1 MLLEVL
7 LTLSK
12 YLSFLSSFAFVGL
25 LLAMSLLTVNT
36 EGNFSAN
43 SLALRRKASLIG
55 LIWFFSSFSYIIATL
70 ADILGVSFTDA
81 LDITTVRSFVS
92 QILIGRYLLAQ
103 TLAAF
108 IVGYLILRPSAIT
121 ITTEFPLIEEGNEI
135 VVTDPNGK
143 RVDTGI
149 LTVLGTDAVAE
160 MKPLETSG
168 LYKVTYLLLAEADI
182 PLEGSYTFT
191 YSAVVISTPS
201 ASATPQPSASATSEP
216 VGSNF
221 GTNLFVIF
229 LLGLSIL
236 VLIGMG
242 AYARK
247 IFKEK

>member
-1 MLLEVL
+1 MKSSRRAILATAALITLLFAPAAQAN
-7 LTLSK
+7 TLVATSPIAGST
-12 YLSFLSSFAFVGL
+12 L
-25 LLAMSLLTVNT
+25 
-36 EGNFSAN
+36 
-43 SLALRRKASLIG
+43 KAG
-55 LIWFFSSFSYIIATL
+55 
-70 ADILGVSFTDA
+70 
-81 LDITTVRSFVS
+81 
-92 QILIGRYLLAQ
+92 
-103 TLAAF
+103 
-108 IVGYLILRPSAIT
+108 PSAIT

-168 LYKVTYLLLAEADI
+168 LYKVSYLLLSEADI
-182 PLEGSYTFT
+182 PLEGSFTFT
-191 YSAVVISTPS
+191 YSAVVLSTPS
-201 ASATPQPSASATSEP
+201 ASATPQPSASATAQP

>member
-1 MLLEVL
+1 VKSSSKALFVTAALITLLFAPAAQAN
-7 LTLSK
+7 TLVATSPIAGST
-12 YLSFLSSFAFVGL
+12 L
-25 LLAMSLLTVNT
+25 
-36 EGNFSAN
+36 
-43 SLALRRKASLIG
+43 KAG
-55 LIWFFSSFSYIIATL
+55 
-70 ADILGVSFTDA
+70 
-81 LDITTVRSFVS
+81 
-92 QILIGRYLLAQ
+92 
-103 TLAAF
+103 
-108 IVGYLILRPSAIT
+108 PSAIT

-135 VVTDPNGK
+135 AVTDPNGK

-168 LYKVTYLLLAEADI
+168 VYKVSYLLLSEADI

-191 YSAVVISTPS
+191 YSAVVLSTPS
-201 ASATPQPSASATSEP
+201 ASAAPQPTASATSEP

-229 LLGLSIL
+229 LLVLSIL
-236 VLIGMG
+236 VLVGMG

>member
-1 MLLEVL
+1 VKSSGKAILATAALITLLFAPAAQAN
-7 LTLSK
+7 TLVATSPIAGST
-12 YLSFLSSFAFVGL
+12 L
-25 LLAMSLLTVNT
+25 
-36 EGNFSAN
+36 
-43 SLALRRKASLIG
+43 KAG
-55 LIWFFSSFSYIIATL
+55 
-70 ADILGVSFTDA
+70 
-81 LDITTVRSFVS
+81 
-92 QILIGRYLLAQ
+92 
-103 TLAAF
+103 
-108 IVGYLILRPSAIT
+108 PSAIT

-135 VVTDPNGK
+135 IVTDPNGK

-168 LYKVTYLLLAEADI
+168 TYKVSYLLLSEVDV

-191 YSAVVISTPS
+191 YSAVVLSTPS
-201 ASATPQPSASATSEP
+201 ASATPQPTASATAEP

-247 IFKEK
+247 IFKER

>member
-1 MLLEVL
+1 MKSSRRAILATAALITLLFAPAAQAN
-7 LTLSK
+7 TLVATSPIAGST
-12 YLSFLSSFAFVGL
+12 L
-25 LLAMSLLTVNT
+25 
-36 EGNFSAN
+36 
-43 SLALRRKASLIG
+43 KAG
-55 LIWFFSSFSYIIATL
+55 
-70 ADILGVSFTDA
+70 
-81 LDITTVRSFVS
+81 
-92 QILIGRYLLAQ
+92 
-103 TLAAF
+103 
-108 IVGYLILRPSAIT
+108 PSAIT

-168 LYKVTYLLLAEADI
+168 LYKVSYLLLAEADI

-191 YSAVVISTPS
+191 YSAVVLSTPT
-201 ASATPQPSASATSEP
+201 ASAIPQPSASATAEP

-247 IFKEK
+247 IFKER

>member
-1 MLLEVL
+1 MKRSGKAILVTAALITLLVAPAAQAN
-7 LTLSK
+7 TLVATSPIAGST
-12 YLSFLSSFAFVGL
+12 L
-25 LLAMSLLTVNT
+25 
-36 EGNFSAN
+36 
-43 SLALRRKASLIG
+43 KAG
-55 LIWFFSSFSYIIATL
+55 
-70 ADILGVSFTDA
+70 
-81 LDITTVRSFVS
+81 
-92 QILIGRYLLAQ
+92 
-103 TLAAF
+103 
-108 IVGYLILRPSAIT
+108 PSAIT

-160 MKPLETSG
+160 MKPLQTSG
-168 LYKVTYLLLAEADI
+168 IYKVSYLLLSEADI

-191 YSAVVISTPS
+191 YSAVVLSTPS
-201 ASATPQPSASATSEP
+201 ASATPQPMASASATAQP

-236 VLIGMG
+236 VLVGMG

-247 IFKEK
+247 IFKER

>member
-1 MLLEVL
+1 M
-7 LTLSK
+7 K
-12 YLSFLSSFAFVGL
+12 SS
-25 LLAMSLLTVNT
+25 
-36 EGNFSAN
+36 
-43 SLALRRKASLIG
+43 RKAILATAA
-55 LIWFFSSFSYIIATL
+55 IITFCFAPVAQANTLVATSPI
-70 ADILGVSFTDA
+70 AGS
-81 LDITTVRSFVS
+81 
-92 QILIGRYLLAQ
+92 
-103 TLAAF
+103 TLKA
-108 IVGYLILRPSAIT
+108 GPSAIT

-135 VVTDPNGK
+135 IVTDPNGK

-168 LYKVTYLLLAEADI
+168 VYKVSYLLLAEADI

-191 YSAVVISTPS
+191 YSAIVISTPS

-216 VGSNF
+216 IGSNF

-236 VLIGMG
+236 VLVGMG

-247 IFKEK
+247 IFKER

>member
-1 MLLEVL
+1 MCH
-7 LTLSK
+7 
-12 YLSFLSSFAFVGL
+12 
-25 LLAMSLLTVNT
+25 
-36 EGNFSAN
+36 
-43 SLALRRKASLIG
+43 
-55 LIWFFSSFSYIIATL
+55 
-70 ADILGVSFTDA
+70 
-81 LDITTVRSFVS
+81 
-92 QILIGRYLLAQ
+92 
-103 TLAAF
+103 
-108 IVGYLILRPSAIT
+108 P

-135 VVTDPNGK
+135 IVTDPNGK

-168 LYKVTYLLLAEADI
+168 LYKVSYLLLSEVDV

-191 YSAVVISTPS
+191 YSAVVLSTPS
-201 ASATPQPSASATSEP
+201 ASAIPQPIASASATAEP

>member
-1 MLLEVL
+1 MKSSGKAILAIAALTTLLFAPAAQAN
-7 LTLSK
+7 TLVATSPIAGST
-12 YLSFLSSFAFVGL
+12 L
-25 LLAMSLLTVNT
+25 
-36 EGNFSAN
+36 
-43 SLALRRKASLIG
+43 KAG
-55 LIWFFSSFSYIIATL
+55 
-70 ADILGVSFTDA
+70 
-81 LDITTVRSFVS
+81 
-92 QILIGRYLLAQ
+92 
-103 TLAAF
+103 
-108 IVGYLILRPSAIT
+108 PSAIT

-135 VVTDPNGK
+135 AVTDPNGK

-168 LYKVTYLLLAEADI
+168 VYKVSYLLLSEGDI

-191 YSAVVISTPS
+191 YSAIVLSTPS
-201 ASATPQPSASATSEP
+201 ASAAPQPSASATSEP

-236 VLIGMG
+236 VLVGMG

>member
-1 MLLEVL
+1 VKSSRRAILATAALITLLFAPAAQAN
-7 LTLSK
+7 TLVATSPIAGST
-12 YLSFLSSFAFVGL
+12 L
-25 LLAMSLLTVNT
+25 
-36 EGNFSAN
+36 
-43 SLALRRKASLIG
+43 KAG
-55 LIWFFSSFSYIIATL
+55 
-70 ADILGVSFTDA
+70 
-81 LDITTVRSFVS
+81 
-92 QILIGRYLLAQ
+92 
-103 TLAAF
+103 
-108 IVGYLILRPSAIT
+108 PSAIT

-168 LYKVTYLLLAEADI
+168 LYKVSYLLLAEADI
-182 PLEGSYTFT
+182 PLEGSFTFT
-191 YSAVVISTPS
+191 YSAVVLSTPS
-201 ASATPQPSASATSEP
+201 ASATPQPSASATAEP

-221 GTNLFVIF
+221 GTNLFVIS

-236 VLIGMG
+236 VLVGMG

>member
-1 MLLEVL
+1 V
-7 LTLSK
+7 K
-12 YLSFLSSFAFVGL
+12 SSG
-25 LLAMSLLTVNT
+25 
-36 EGNFSAN
+36 
-43 SLALRRKASLIG
+43 KA
-55 LIWFFSSFSYIIATL
+55 
-70 ADILGVSFTDA
+70 
-81 LDITTVRSFVS
+81 
-92 QILIGRYLLAQ
+92 ILISAALITFLFAPAAQ
-103 TLAAF
+103 ANTLVATSPIA
-108 IVGYLILRPSAIT
+108 GSTLKAGPSAIT
-121 ITTEFPLIEEGNEI
+121 ITTEFPLLDEGNEI

-168 LYKVTYLLLAEADI
+168 LYKVSYLLLAEADI

-201 ASATPQPSASATSEP
+201 ASAAPQPSASATSEP

-247 IFKEK
+247 IFKER

>member
-1 MLLEVL
+1 VKSRSKALFVTGALITLLFAPAAQAN
-7 LTLSK
+7 TLVATSPIAGST
-12 YLSFLSSFAFVGL
+12 L
-25 LLAMSLLTVNT
+25 
-36 EGNFSAN
+36 
-43 SLALRRKASLIG
+43 KAG
-55 LIWFFSSFSYIIATL
+55 
-70 ADILGVSFTDA
+70 
-81 LDITTVRSFVS
+81 
-92 QILIGRYLLAQ
+92 
-103 TLAAF
+103 
-108 IVGYLILRPSAIT
+108 PSAIT

-135 VVTDPNGK
+135 AVTDPNGK

-168 LYKVTYLLLAEADI
+168 VYKVSYLLLSEADI

-191 YSAVVISTPS
+191 YSAVVLSTPS
-201 ASATPQPSASATSEP
+201 ASAAPQPTASATSKP

-236 VLIGMG
+236 VLVGMG

>member
-1 MLLEVL
+1 MKSSGKAILVTAALITFL
-7 LTLSK
+7 FSPAAQANTLVATSPIAGST
-12 YLSFLSSFAFVGL
+12 L
-25 LLAMSLLTVNT
+25 
-36 EGNFSAN
+36 
-43 SLALRRKASLIG
+43 KAG
-55 LIWFFSSFSYIIATL
+55 
-70 ADILGVSFTDA
+70 
-81 LDITTVRSFVS
+81 
-92 QILIGRYLLAQ
+92 
-103 TLAAF
+103 
-108 IVGYLILRPSAIT
+108 PSAIT
-121 ITTEFPLIEEGNEI
+121 ISTEFPLIEEGNEI

-168 LYKVTYLLLAEADI
+168 LYKVSYLLLSEADI
-182 PLEGSYTFT
+182 PLEGFYTFT
-191 YSAVVISTPS
+191 YSAVVLTTPS
-201 ASATPQPSASATSEP
+201 ASATPQPSASATAEP

>member
-1 MLLEVL
+1 M
-7 LTLSK
+7 K
-12 YLSFLSSFAFVGL
+12 SS
-25 LLAMSLLTVNT
+25 
-36 EGNFSAN
+36 
-43 SLALRRKASLIG
+43 RKAILATAALITF
-55 LIWFFSSFSYIIATL
+55 LYAPAAQANTLVATSPIAGSTL
-70 ADILGVSFTDA
+70 KAG
-81 LDITTVRSFVS
+81 
-92 QILIGRYLLAQ
+92 
-103 TLAAF
+103 
-108 IVGYLILRPSAIT
+108 PSAIT

-135 VVTDPNGK
+135 IVTDPNGK

-247 IFKEK
+247 IFKER

>member
-1 MLLEVL
+1 MKRSGKAILVTAALFTFLFTPVAQAN
-7 LTLSK
+7 TLVATSPIAGST
-12 YLSFLSSFAFVGL
+12 L
-25 LLAMSLLTVNT
+25 
-36 EGNFSAN
+36 
-43 SLALRRKASLIG
+43 KAG
-55 LIWFFSSFSYIIATL
+55 
-70 ADILGVSFTDA
+70 
-81 LDITTVRSFVS
+81 
-92 QILIGRYLLAQ
+92 
-103 TLAAF
+103 
-108 IVGYLILRPSAIT
+108 PSAIT

-168 LYKVTYLLLAEADI
+168 VYKVSYLLLAEADI

-191 YSAVVISTPS
+191 YSAIVLSTPS
-201 ASATPQPSASATSEP
+201 ASAMPQPSASATSEP

-247 IFKEK
+247 IFKER

>member
-1 MLLEVL
+1 MKSSRRAILATAALITLLFAPAAQAN
-7 LTLSK
+7 TLVATSPIAGST
-12 YLSFLSSFAFVGL
+12 L
-25 LLAMSLLTVNT
+25 
-36 EGNFSAN
+36 
-43 SLALRRKASLIG
+43 KAG
-55 LIWFFSSFSYIIATL
+55 
-70 ADILGVSFTDA
+70 
-81 LDITTVRSFVS
+81 
-92 QILIGRYLLAQ
+92 
-103 TLAAF
+103 
-108 IVGYLILRPSAIT
+108 PSAIT

-168 LYKVTYLLLAEADI
+168 LYKVSYLLLAEADI
-182 PLEGSYTFT
+182 PLEGSFTFT
-191 YSAVVISTPS
+191 YSAVVLSTPS
-201 ASATPQPSASATSEP
+201 ASATPQPTTSATAEP

-221 GTNLFVIF
+221 GTNLFVIS

-236 VLIGMG
+236 VLVGMG

>member
-1 MLLEVL
+1 MKSSGKAILAIAALTTLLFAPAAQAN
-7 LTLSK
+7 TLVATSPIAGST
-12 YLSFLSSFAFVGL
+12 L
-25 LLAMSLLTVNT
+25 
-36 EGNFSAN
+36 
-43 SLALRRKASLIG
+43 KAG
-55 LIWFFSSFSYIIATL
+55 
-70 ADILGVSFTDA
+70 
-81 LDITTVRSFVS
+81 
-92 QILIGRYLLAQ
+92 
-103 TLAAF
+103 
-108 IVGYLILRPSAIT
+108 PSAIT

-135 VVTDPNGK
+135 AVTDPNGK

-168 LYKVTYLLLAEADI
+168 VYKVSYLLLSEGDI
-182 PLEGSYTFT
+182 PLEDSYTFT
-191 YSAVVISTPS
+191 YSAIVLSTPS
-201 ASATPQPSASATSEP
+201 ASAAPQPSASATSEP

-236 VLIGMG
+236 VLVGMG

>member
-1 MLLEVL
+1 V
-7 LTLSK
+7 K
-12 YLSFLSSFAFVGL
+12 SSGKAI
-25 LLAMSLLTVNT
+25 LAT
-36 EGNFSAN
+36 
-43 SLALRRKASLIG
+43 
-55 LIWFFSSFSYIIATL
+55 ATL
-70 ADILGVSFTDA
+70 
-81 LDITTVRSFVS
+81 IT
-92 QILIGRYLLAQ
+92 LLFAPVAQ
-103 TLAAF
+103 ANTLVATSPIA
-108 IVGYLILRPSAIT
+108 GSTLKAGPSAIT

-135 VVTDPNGK
+135 IVTDPNGK

-168 LYKVTYLLLAEADI
+168 LYKVSYLLLAEADI

-191 YSAVVISTPS
+191 YSAVVLSTPT
-201 ASATPQPSASATSEP
+201 ASAIPQPSASATAQP

-236 VLIGMG
+236 VLVGMG

-247 IFKEK
+247 IFKER

>member
-1 MLLEVL
+1 MKSSGKAILAIAALITLLFAPAAQAN
-7 LTLSK
+7 TLVATSPIAGST
-12 YLSFLSSFAFVGL
+12 L
-25 LLAMSLLTVNT
+25 
-36 EGNFSAN
+36 
-43 SLALRRKASLIG
+43 KAG
-55 LIWFFSSFSYIIATL
+55 
-70 ADILGVSFTDA
+70 
-81 LDITTVRSFVS
+81 
-92 QILIGRYLLAQ
+92 
-103 TLAAF
+103 
-108 IVGYLILRPSAIT
+108 PSAIT

-168 LYKVTYLLLAEADI
+168 LYKVSYLLLAEADI
-182 PLEGSYTFT
+182 PLEGSFTFT

-201 ASATPQPSASATSEP
+201 ASATPQPSTSATAEP

-221 GTNLFVIF
+221 GTNLFVIS

-236 VLIGMG
+236 VLVGMG

>member
-1 MLLEVL
+1 VKSNNKAILATAALITLLFAPAAQAN
-7 LTLSK
+7 TLVATSPIAGST
-12 YLSFLSSFAFVGL
+12 L
-25 LLAMSLLTVNT
+25 
-36 EGNFSAN
+36 
-43 SLALRRKASLIG
+43 KAG
-55 LIWFFSSFSYIIATL
+55 
-70 ADILGVSFTDA
+70 
-81 LDITTVRSFVS
+81 
-92 QILIGRYLLAQ
+92 
-103 TLAAF
+103 
-108 IVGYLILRPSAIT
+108 PSAIT

-168 LYKVTYLLLAEADI
+168 LYKVSYLLLSEADI

-201 ASATPQPSASATSEP
+201 ASAAPQPSASATSEP

-247 IFKEK
+247 IFKER

>member
-1 MLLEVL
+1 MKSSRRAIIVTAALITLLFVPAAQAN
-7 LTLSK
+7 TLVATSPIAGST
-12 YLSFLSSFAFVGL
+12 L
-25 LLAMSLLTVNT
+25 
-36 EGNFSAN
+36 
-43 SLALRRKASLIG
+43 KAG
-55 LIWFFSSFSYIIATL
+55 
-70 ADILGVSFTDA
+70 
-81 LDITTVRSFVS
+81 
-92 QILIGRYLLAQ
+92 
-103 TLAAF
+103 
-108 IVGYLILRPSAIT
+108 PSAIT

-168 LYKVTYLLLAEADI
+168 LYKVSYLLLAEADI
-182 PLEGSYTFT
+182 PLEGSFTFT
-191 YSAVVISTPS
+191 YSAVVLSTPS
-201 ASATPQPSASATSEP
+201 ASAIPQPSVSATAEP

-221 GTNLFVIF
+221 GTNLFVIS

-236 VLIGMG
+236 VLVGMG

>member
-1 MLLEVL
+1 VKSSSKALFVTAALITLLFAPAAQAN
-7 LTLSK
+7 TLVATSPIAGST
-12 YLSFLSSFAFVGL
+12 L
-25 LLAMSLLTVNT
+25 
-36 EGNFSAN
+36 
-43 SLALRRKASLIG
+43 KAG
-55 LIWFFSSFSYIIATL
+55 
-70 ADILGVSFTDA
+70 
-81 LDITTVRSFVS
+81 
-92 QILIGRYLLAQ
+92 
-103 TLAAF
+103 
-108 IVGYLILRPSAIT
+108 PSAIT

-135 VVTDPNGK
+135 AVTDPNGK

-168 LYKVTYLLLAEADI
+168 VYKVSYLLLSEADI

-191 YSAVVISTPS
+191 YSAVVLSTPS
-201 ASATPQPSASATSEP
+201 ASAAPQPTASATSEP

-236 VLIGMG
+236 VLVGMG

>member
-1 MLLEVL
+1 M
-7 LTLSK
+7 K
-12 YLSFLSSFAFVGL
+12 SSGKAILVTAAL
-25 LLAMSLLTVNT
+25 ISLLFIPAAQANT
-36 EGNFSAN
+36 LVATSPIAGST
-43 SLALRRKASLIG
+43 LKAG
-55 LIWFFSSFSYIIATL
+55 
-70 ADILGVSFTDA
+70 
-81 LDITTVRSFVS
+81 
-92 QILIGRYLLAQ
+92 
-103 TLAAF
+103 
-108 IVGYLILRPSAIT
+108 PSAIT

-149 LTVLGTDAVAE
+149 LTVIGTDAVAE

-168 LYKVTYLLLAEADI
+168 IYKVSYLLLSEADI

-191 YSAVVISTPS
+191 YSAVVLSTPT
-201 ASATPQPSASATSEP
+201 ASATPQPTASTTATAQP

-247 IFKEK
+247 IYKEK

>member
-1 MLLEVL
+1 MKSSRRAILATAALITFL
-7 LTLSK
+7 FAPAAQANTLVATSPIAGST
-12 YLSFLSSFAFVGL
+12 L
-25 LLAMSLLTVNT
+25 
-36 EGNFSAN
+36 
-43 SLALRRKASLIG
+43 KAG
-55 LIWFFSSFSYIIATL
+55 
-70 ADILGVSFTDA
+70 
-81 LDITTVRSFVS
+81 
-92 QILIGRYLLAQ
+92 
-103 TLAAF
+103 
-108 IVGYLILRPSAIT
+108 PSAIT

-135 VVTDPNGK
+135 IVTDPNGK

-168 LYKVTYLLLAEADI
+168 LYKVSYLLLSEVDV

-191 YSAVVISTPS
+191 YSAVVLSTPS
-201 ASATPQPSASATSEP
+201 ASAIPQPSVSATAEP

>member
-1 MLLEVL
+1 MKSNNKAILATAALITLLFAPAAQAN
-7 LTLSK
+7 TLVATSPIAGST
-12 YLSFLSSFAFVGL
+12 L
-25 LLAMSLLTVNT
+25 
-36 EGNFSAN
+36 
-43 SLALRRKASLIG
+43 KAG
-55 LIWFFSSFSYIIATL
+55 
-70 ADILGVSFTDA
+70 
-81 LDITTVRSFVS
+81 
-92 QILIGRYLLAQ
+92 
-103 TLAAF
+103 
-108 IVGYLILRPSAIT
+108 PSAIT

-168 LYKVTYLLLAEADI
+168 LYKVSYLLLSEADI
-182 PLEGSYTFT
+182 PLEGFYTFT
-191 YSAVVISTPS
+191 YSAVVLTTPS
-201 ASATPQPSASATSEP
+201 ASATPQPSASATAEP

-247 IFKEK
+247 IFKER

>member
-1 MLLEVL
+1 MKSSGKAILATAALITLLFAPAARAN
-7 LTLSK
+7 TLVATSPIAGST
-12 YLSFLSSFAFVGL
+12 L
-25 LLAMSLLTVNT
+25 
-36 EGNFSAN
+36 
-43 SLALRRKASLIG
+43 KAG
-55 LIWFFSSFSYIIATL
+55 
-70 ADILGVSFTDA
+70 
-81 LDITTVRSFVS
+81 
-92 QILIGRYLLAQ
+92 
-103 TLAAF
+103 
-108 IVGYLILRPSAIT
+108 PSAIT

-135 VVTDPNGK
+135 IVTDPNGK

-168 LYKVTYLLLAEADI
+168 LYKVSYLLLSEVDV

-191 YSAVVISTPS
+191 YSAVVLSTPS
-201 ASATPQPSASATSEP
+201 ASAIPQPSVSATAEP

>member
-1 MLLEVL
+1 MKSW
-7 LTLSK
+7 SK
-12 YLSFLSSFAFVGL
+12 ALAGLVALFTFAF
-25 LLAMSLLTVNT
+25 AP
-36 EGNFSAN
+36 
-43 SLALRRKASLIG
+43 
-55 LIWFFSSFSYIIATL
+55 
-70 ADILGVSFTDA
+70 
-81 LDITTVRSFVS
+81 
-92 QILIGRYLLAQ
+92 LAQ
-103 TLAAF
+103 ANTLVATSPIA
-108 IVGYLILRPSAIT
+108 GSTLKAGPSAIT

-168 LYKVTYLLLAEADI
+168 LYKVSYLLLAEADL
-182 PLEGSYTFT
+182 PLEGSFTFT

-201 ASATPQPSASATSEP
+201 ASAIPQPSTSSTAEP

-247 IFKEK
+247 IFKER

>member
-1 MLLEVL
+1 MKSRSKALFVTGALITLLFAPAAQAN
-7 LTLSK
+7 TLVATSPIAGST
-12 YLSFLSSFAFVGL
+12 L
-25 LLAMSLLTVNT
+25 
-36 EGNFSAN
+36 
-43 SLALRRKASLIG
+43 KAG
-55 LIWFFSSFSYIIATL
+55 
-70 ADILGVSFTDA
+70 
-81 LDITTVRSFVS
+81 
-92 QILIGRYLLAQ
+92 
-103 TLAAF
+103 
-108 IVGYLILRPSAIT
+108 PSAIT

-135 VVTDPNGK
+135 AVTDPNGK

-168 LYKVTYLLLAEADI
+168 VYKVSYLLLSEADI

-191 YSAVVISTPS
+191 YSAVVLSTPS
-201 ASATPQPSASATSEP
+201 ASAAPQPTASATSKP

-236 VLIGMG
+236 VLVGMG

>member
-1 MLLEVL
+1 M
-7 LTLSK
+7 K
-12 YLSFLSSFAFVGL
+12 SS
-25 LLAMSLLTVNT
+25 
-36 EGNFSAN
+36 
-43 SLALRRKASLIG
+43 RKAILATAALITF
-55 LIWFFSSFSYIIATL
+55 LYAPAAQANTLVATSPIAGSTL
-70 ADILGVSFTDA
+70 KAG
-81 LDITTVRSFVS
+81 
-92 QILIGRYLLAQ
+92 
-103 TLAAF
+103 
-108 IVGYLILRPSAIT
+108 PSAIT

-135 VVTDPNGK
+135 IVTDPNGK

-168 LYKVTYLLLAEADI
+168 LYKVSYLLLAEADI

-201 ASATPQPSASATSEP
+201 ASAAPQPSASATSEP

-236 VLIGMG
+236 VLVGMG

-247 IFKEK
+247 IFKER

>member
-1 MLLEVL
+1 M
-7 LTLSK
+7 K
-12 YLSFLSSFAFVGL
+12 SS
-25 LLAMSLLTVNT
+25 
-36 EGNFSAN
+36 
-43 SLALRRKASLIG
+43 RKAILATAALIT
-55 LIWFFSSFSYIIATL
+55 LLYAPVAKANTLVATSPIAGSTL
-70 ADILGVSFTDA
+70 KAG
-81 LDITTVRSFVS
+81 
-92 QILIGRYLLAQ
+92 
-103 TLAAF
+103 
-108 IVGYLILRPSAIT
+108 PSAIT

-168 LYKVTYLLLAEADI
+168 LYKVSYLLLAVADI
-182 PLEGSYTFT
+182 PLEGSFTFT
-191 YSAVVISTPS
+191 YSAVVLSTPS
-201 ASATPQPSASATSEP
+201 ASAIPQPSVSATAEP

-221 GTNLFVIF
+221 GTNLFVIS

-236 VLIGMG
+236 VLVGMG

>member
-1 MLLEVL
+1 MTSSGKAILATAALITLLFAPAAQAN
-7 LTLSK
+7 TLVATTPIAGST
-12 YLSFLSSFAFVGL
+12 L
-25 LLAMSLLTVNT
+25 
-36 EGNFSAN
+36 
-43 SLALRRKASLIG
+43 KAG
-55 LIWFFSSFSYIIATL
+55 
-70 ADILGVSFTDA
+70 
-81 LDITTVRSFVS
+81 
-92 QILIGRYLLAQ
+92 
-103 TLAAF
+103 
-108 IVGYLILRPSAIT
+108 PSAIT

-182 PLEGSYTFT
+182 PLEGSFTFT
-191 YSAVVISTPS
+191 YSAVVLSTPS
-201 ASATPQPSASATSEP
+201 ASATPQPSASATAQP

-236 VLIGMG
+236 ILIGMG

>member
-1 MLLEVL
+1 M
-7 LTLSK
+7 K
-12 YLSFLSSFAFVGL
+12 SSG
-25 LLAMSLLTVNT
+25 
-36 EGNFSAN
+36 
-43 SLALRRKASLIG
+43 KA
-55 LIWFFSSFSYIIATL
+55 
-70 ADILGVSFTDA
+70 
-81 LDITTVRSFVS
+81 
-92 QILIGRYLLAQ
+92 ILITAALITLLFTPPAQ
-103 TLAAF
+103 ANTLVATSPIA
-108 IVGYLILRPSAIT
+108 GSTLKAGPSAIT
-121 ITTEFPLIEEGNEI
+121 ITTELPLIEEGNEI

-149 LTVLGTDAVAE
+149 LTVIGTDAMAE

-168 LYKVTYLLLAEADI
+168 LYKVTYLLLSDSDV
-182 PLEGSYTFT
+182 PLDGSFTFT
-191 YSAVVISTPS
+191 YSAVVLSTPS
-201 ASATPQPSASATSEP
+201 ASATPQPTVPPTSEP

>member
-1 MLLEVL
+1 M
-7 LTLSK
+7 K
-12 YLSFLSSFAFVGL
+12 SSG
-25 LLAMSLLTVNT
+25 
-36 EGNFSAN
+36 
-43 SLALRRKASLIG
+43 KA
-55 LIWFFSSFSYIIATL
+55 
-70 ADILGVSFTDA
+70 
-81 LDITTVRSFVS
+81 
-92 QILIGRYLLAQ
+92 ILITAALITLLFTPPAQ
-103 TLAAF
+103 ANTLVATSPIA
-108 IVGYLILRPSAIT
+108 GSTLKAGPSAIT
-121 ITTEFPLIEEGNEI
+121 ITTELPLIEEGNEI

-168 LYKVTYLLLAEADI
+168 VYKVTYLLLSDSDV
-182 PLEGSYTFT
+182 PLDGSFTFT
-191 YSAVVISTPS
+191 YSAVVLSTPS
-201 ASATPQPSASATSEP
+201 ASATPQPTVSPTSEP

-229 LLGLSIL
+229 LLGFSIL

>member
-1 MLLEVL
+1 MKSSGKAILTIAALITLLFTPAAQAN
-7 LTLSK
+7 TLVATSPIAGST
-12 YLSFLSSFAFVGL
+12 L
-25 LLAMSLLTVNT
+25 
-36 EGNFSAN
+36 
-43 SLALRRKASLIG
+43 KAG
-55 LIWFFSSFSYIIATL
+55 
-70 ADILGVSFTDA
+70 
-81 LDITTVRSFVS
+81 
-92 QILIGRYLLAQ
+92 
-103 TLAAF
+103 
-108 IVGYLILRPSAIT
+108 PSAIT
-121 ITTEFPLIEEGNEI
+121 ISTEFPLIEEGNEI

-168 LYKVTYLLLAEADI
+168 LYKVSYLLLSESDV
-182 PLEGSYTFT
+182 PLEGFYTFT
-191 YSAVVISTPS
+191 YSAVVLSTPS

-216 VGSNF
+216 AGSNF